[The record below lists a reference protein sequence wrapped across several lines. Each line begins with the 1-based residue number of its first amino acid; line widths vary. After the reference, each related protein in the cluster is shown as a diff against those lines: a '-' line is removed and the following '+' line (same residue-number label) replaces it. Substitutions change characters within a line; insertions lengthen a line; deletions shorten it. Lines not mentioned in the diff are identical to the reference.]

1 MSLFSEETLFFI
13 FYSMP
18 KDALQ
23 VSAAAEL
30 CALSVFSG
38 IH

>member
-23 VSAAAEL
+23 ATAAAEL
-30 CALSVFSG
+30 CVAHELITYV
-38 IH
+38 